1 MNSWRSVSLT
11 RGRID
16 SSKSAMSIDSTGC
29 DDGGGAVLETESAV
43 AMVRVMVVPREVE
56 EGLGR

>member
-16 SSKSAMSIDSTGC
+16 SSKSATSIDSSGC
-29 DDGGGAVLETESAV
+29 DDSGKVEAESAV
-43 AMVRVMVVPREVE
+43 AMVRVIVVPPEVE